1 METDERM
8 TMEAALEMIRQ
19 MKKVFPVVR
28 LLDGKQLSNERL
40 PELRGISGE
49 PCVCR
54 QLWNDRLQ
62 CKNCVVRRA
71 FREKKQIG
79 KLEMASSGL
88 YHVTGKYME
97 IDGKPYV
104 MELLNRLEDDELLI
118 SDDQKILISGLTD
131 YDTKLYKD
139 ALTGVYNRRYYEE
152 KIRSLTEPFGV
163 AMLDLDDFKLYND
176 TYGHLAGDRAL
187 DTTVRV
193 VRSCIRK
200 TDILI
205 RYGGDEF
212 LLVLPDIDKD
222 TFRDKLRQIQEEIHN
237 AKVPG
242 YSQLRLSVSIG
253 GVMTEDETV
262 EQAVNRADRFMYQA
276 KQRKNMVVTE
286 YDHREGSHSSVTSG
300 ISQEMQGREK
310 ILIIDDSSMNRMIL
324 SEILKSDYDI
334 LEAADGQ
341 EGLNILERFRTDIAL
356 VLLDIVMPEM
366 DGFGVLEHMNN
377 ETLMKEI
384 PVIMISG
391 EDSDSFVRRAYDMG
405 VSDYIKRPFDSQVV
419 YRRVRNTITLYAKQ
433 RRLISL
439 VTNQIYEKEKNN
451 RMMIGILSQIMEFRN
466 GESGI
471 HVLHINV
478 ITAMLLEKLVQ
489 KSDAYDLSWSER
501 LMITTASSLH
511 DIGKIGID
519 DKILNKPGML
529 TDEEYEIIKKHTLIG
544 ARILDNLDMYRT
556 EPLVRIASDICRWH
570 HERYDGKG
578 YPDGLK
584 GEQIPISAQV
594 VSLADV
600 YDALISGRSYKK
612 GYSHEKA
619 MEMIRKGACGAFN
632 PILLQCLE
640 EISGDI
646 KNELQAS
653 VGEAVCIQSG
663 SQLRK
668 ELRKYD
674 ETKDHLFNKI
684 SREMRLEEQNI

>member
-1 METDERM
+1 METDKRM

-79 KLEMASSGL
+79 KLEMVSSDL

-118 SDDQKILISGLTD
+118 SADQKILISGLTD

-152 KIRSLTEPFGV
+152 KIRSLTEHFGV

-187 DTTVRV
+187 DTTVKV

-200 TDILI
+200 VDILI

-222 TFRDKLRQIQEEIHN
+222 TFRDRLRQIQEEIHN
-237 AKVPG
+237 ARVPG
-242 YSQLRLSVSIG
+242 YPQLRLSVSIG

-276 KQRKNMVVTE
+276 KQYKNMVVTE
-286 YDHREGSHSSVTSG
+286 HDHGKGGHSSVMSD
-300 ISQEMQGREK
+300 ISREMQGREK
-310 ILIIDDSSMNRMIL
+310 ILIIDDSGMNRMVL
-324 SEILKSDYDI
+324 REILKSDYDI

-356 VLLDIVMPEM
+356 VLLDIVMPKM
-366 DGFGVLEHMNN
+366 DGFGVLEHMNRD
-377 ETLMKEI
+377 TSMKEI

-405 VSDYIKRPFDSQVV
+405 VSDYIKRPFDFQVV

-433 RRLISL
+433 RRLLSL

-478 ITAMLLEKLVQ
+478 ITAMLLEKLVR
-489 KSDAYDLSWSER
+489 KSDAYDLSWPER
-501 LMITTASSLH
+501 LMITTASALH

-519 DKILNKPGML
+519 DKILNKPGAL
-529 TDEEYEIIKKHTLIG
+529 TDEEYEITKKHTLIG
-544 ARILDNLDMYRT
+544 AEILDNLDIYRT

-612 GYSHEKA
+612 GYSHEEA
-619 MEMIRKGACGAFN
+619 LEMIRKGYCGAFN
-632 PILLQCLE
+632 PVLLECLE

-668 ELRKYD
+668 ELHKYH

-684 SREMRLEEQNI
+684 SREMRFEQQNI